1 MRVVAFIVLTGMIG
15 AAIGLALQRVVVG
28 VLVTAGI
35 LLLGLLMLVT
45 RADSPGAEPYDSRRE

>member
-35 LLLGLLMLVT
+35 LLLGLLMLVN
-45 RADSPGAEPYDSRRE
+45 RADSPGSEPYDSRRE